1 MKSLFSFV
9 FALTLTIS
17 SAAVFADTT
26 SSTSTAPAA
35 TSTTTTTDT
44 KATDTKTSTETKTDA
59 AAKPASKHPV
69 VLIETSKGN
78 IKVELD
84 AEKAPNTVENFLGY
98 VKDGFYEGTIFHRVI
113 PKFMIQG
120 GGMLPDM
127 TEKPTK
133 PSIKNE
139 AKNGLKNDRGTIAM
153 ARTPD
158 PDSAAAQFFIN
169 VADNDFL
176 NHSAETLQGWGYAV
190 FGKVLEGMD
199 VADAIVGV
207 KTENDQPVEA
217 ITIKKISVVE

>member
-1 MKSLFSFV
+1 M
-9 FALTLTIS
+9 
-17 SAAVFADTT
+17 
-26 SSTSTAPAA
+26 
-35 TSTTTTTDT
+35 
-44 KATDTKTSTETKTDA
+44 
-59 AAKPASKHPV
+59 
-69 VLIETSKGN
+69 ETSKGN

-84 AEKAPNTVENFLGY
+84 AEKAPNTVENFMGY

-113 PKFMIQG
+113 PNFMIQG
-120 GGMLPDM
+120 GGMLADM

-139 AKNGLKNDRGTIAM
+139 AKNGLKNARGTIAM

-169 VADNDFL
+169 VNDNDFL

-199 VADAIVGV
+199 VADAIVNV
-207 KTENDQPVEA
+207 KTENDKPVDT

>member
-1 MKSLFSFV
+1 MKNLLSFV
-9 FALTLTIS
+9 FALSLSIS
-17 SAAVFADTT
+17 ASAAWADTT
-26 SSTSTAPAA
+26 STTTSSTA
-35 TSTTTTTDT
+35 TSTTTNSTTTTADQ
-44 KATDTKTSTETKTDA
+44 ASTETKTDS
-59 AAKPASKHPV
+59 AAKPASKNPV

-84 AEKAPNTVENFLGY
+84 AEKAPNTVENFMGY

-113 PKFMIQG
+113 PNFMIQG
-120 GGMLPDM
+120 GGMLADM

-133 PSIKNE
+133 ASIKNE
-139 AKNGLKNDRGTIAM
+139 AKNGLKNARGTIAM

-169 VADNDFL
+169 VNDNDFL

-199 VADAIVGV
+199 VADAIVNV
-207 KTENDQPVEA
+207 KTENDKPVDTIA
-217 ITIKKISVVE
+217 IKKISVVE